1 MSSPQEEHRDPN
13 DQQQSPQGSASAP
26 LPIEGELV
34 PGGNLDKVRNI
45 LFGAQSRDYERRFTR
60 LEERFSK
67 ETTDLR
73 DDMRRR
79 FDALESTL
87 KREIEELGDRLRS
100 ERNEREISVRDVAG
114 QLKESTRQL
123 QDRIKAEQNDRS
135 DALGELAGEL
145 RNTANGIERR
155 ISHLDEQSSKANRE
169 LRDMANEQAR
179 KLAEQLQQKT
189 EELWAAL
196 SKTTGELRSDKTDRA
211 SLAAL
216 FTEVAMRLNDD
227 FKLPSDE

>member
-13 DQQQSPQGSASAP
+13 EQQQSSQGPSP
-26 LPIEGELV
+26 LTSEGELI

-45 LFGAQSRDYERRFTR
+45 LFGAQARDYERRFAR

-79 FDALESTL
+79 FDSLEATL
-87 KREIEELGDRLRS
+87 KREIEELGDRIRS
-100 ERNEREISVRDVAG
+100 ERNEREISVRDVSG
-114 QLKESTRQL
+114 QLKETTRQL
-123 QDRIKAEQNDRS
+123 QDRIKAETNDRS
-135 DALGELAGEL
+135 DALGDLAGEL

-179 KLAEQLQQKT
+179 KLAEQLHQKT

-196 SKTTGELRSDKTDRA
+196 TKTSGELRSEKTDRA

>member
-13 DQQQSPQGSASAP
+13 EQQSSQGTASAP
-26 LPIEGELV
+26 LTSEGELI

-45 LFGAQSRDYERRFTR
+45 LFGAQARDYERRFAR

-67 ETTDLR
+67 ETGDLR

-79 FDALESTL
+79 FDALEATL
-87 KREIEELGDRLRS
+87 KREIEELGDRIRS
-100 ERNEREISVRDVAG
+100 ERNEREISVRDVSG
-114 QLKESTRQL
+114 QLKETTRQL

-179 KLAEQLQQKT
+179 KLAEQLHQKT

-196 SKTTGELRSDKTDRA
+196 SKASGELRSEKTDRA

>member
-13 DQQQSPQGSASAP
+13 DQQSSHGTASAP
-26 LPIEGELV
+26 LPTEGELI

-60 LEERFSK
+60 IEERFSK
-67 ETTDLR
+67 ETADLR

-79 FDALESTL
+79 FDSLEATL
-87 KREIEELGDRLRS
+87 KREIEELGDRIRS
-100 ERNEREISVRDVAG
+100 ERNEREISVRDVSG
-114 QLKESTRQL
+114 QLKETTRQL
-123 QDRIKAEQNDRS
+123 QDRIKAETNDRS
-135 DALGELAGEL
+135 DALGDLAGEL